1 MKNSLDQ
8 QVATMSLCETEQ
20 HEYGIAKKSLT
31 NCRHLLYENTG
42 QNTAEICLLNASS
55 HSPRITGIKVE
66 LAFTPNTN
74 NTNPSQIFILKIHNL
89 FHT

>member
-42 QNTAEICLLNASS
+42 QNTAEICLC
-55 HSPRITGIKVE
+55 
-66 LAFTPNTN
+66 
-74 NTNPSQIFILKIHNL
+74 
-89 FHT
+89 